1 VVAVDVGGT
10 FTDAVAIGGEGGIRV
25 AKVPST
31 PEDPSLGLI
40 AAVREL
46 ADQGVAPVE
55 IQLLSHGTTVA
66 TNAILTGRLGRVVLI
81 ATEGFR
87 DILGFRGGSRPDIYS
102 LAPTRPS
109 DLVDRDDRLE
119 VHERLGGD
127 GSVVARLT
135 RAEIRRIVD
144 EVAARAPE
152 AVAVTL
158 LFSYLDDSHEKLLGE
173 ALRRRLPGVP
183 VTLSSEIAREFRE
196 YPRTATAAL
205 NAGLRP
211 IVGRYLLDAR
221 RRTSE
226 LGVTSPFLVMQSNGG
241 CVPAERAARE
251 AHRLLLSGPAGGV
264 TGLLALG
271 RRHGVDKLVSLDMG
285 GTSLDVCLVQGGI
298 PPVVPTQE
306 VDGHPILSPSVDIE
320 TVGAGGGSIASVD
333 RSGRLRVGPQSAG
346 ADPGPACYGRDGG
359 DATVTDAHV
368 VAGTLGPTTPLAGRM
383 TLDVEAARRVV
394 GRVGEDLGLSL
405 DAAAKGILAVTLAH
419 TSRALRRVSVERGI
433 DPREY
438 TIVAFGGAGPLHAAM
453 LLRELGMAGVLVP
466 THPGLFSAAGLVAAD
481 LRIDDAR
488 TLLWSLEPGRFD
500 DVLAWYRESAT
511 RLRAQLREDG
521 VPRSRTRVVA
531 STDCRYA
538 GQGYELTVPLPQVSR
553 TGLRALRHDFDE
565 LHRSVYGHANPD
577 QEIELVAVRLAAF
590 GELPTPEAPE
600 IARGRAAPP
609 TAARLGTRRVLLP
622 TEARAVRAT
631 VWDRATLRAG
641 NRIAGP
647 AIVEQMDSTTVVLP
661 GQRVTVET
669 SGDMWI
675 RETGRARR

>member
-1 VVAVDVGGT
+1 MVAVDVGGT

-46 ADQGVAPVE
+46 AEQGVSPAE

-241 CVPAERAARE
+241 CVPA
-251 AHRLLLSGPAGGV
+251 
-264 TGLLALG
+264 
-271 RRHGVDKLVSLDMG
+271 
-285 GTSLDVCLVQGGI
+285 
-298 PPVVPTQE
+298 
-306 VDGHPILSPSVDIE
+306 
-320 TVGAGGGSIASVD
+320 
-333 RSGRLRVGPQSAG
+333 
-346 ADPGPACYGRDGG
+346 
-359 DATVTDAHV
+359 
-368 VAGTLGPTTPLAGRM
+368 
-383 TLDVEAARRVV
+383 
-394 GRVGEDLGLSL
+394 
-405 DAAAKGILAVTLAH
+405 
-419 TSRALRRVSVERGI
+419 
-433 DPREY
+433 
-438 TIVAFGGAGPLHAAM
+438 
-453 LLRELGMAGVLVP
+453 
-466 THPGLFSAAGLVAAD
+466 
-481 LRIDDAR
+481 
-488 TLLWSLEPGRFD
+488 
-500 DVLAWYRESAT
+500 
-511 RLRAQLREDG
+511 
-521 VPRSRTRVVA
+521 
-531 STDCRYA
+531 
-538 GQGYELTVPLPQVSR
+538 
-553 TGLRALRHDFDE
+553 
-565 LHRSVYGHANPD
+565 
-577 QEIELVAVRLAAF
+577 
-590 GELPTPEAPE
+590 
-600 IARGRAAPP
+600 
-609 TAARLGTRRVLLP
+609 
-622 TEARAVRAT
+622 
-631 VWDRATLRAG
+631 
-641 NRIAGP
+641 
-647 AIVEQMDSTTVVLP
+647 
-661 GQRVTVET
+661 
-669 SGDMWI
+669 
-675 RETGRARR
+675 

>member
-1 VVAVDVGGT
+1 M
-10 FTDAVAIGGEGGIRV
+10 
-25 AKVPST
+25 PST

-46 ADQGVAPVE
+46 AEQGVSPAE

-102 LAPTRPS
+102 LAPAKPS
-109 DLVDRDDRLE
+109 DLVDRNDRLE
-119 VHERLGGD
+119 VRERLGGD

-135 RAEIRRIVD
+135 RVEIKRIVD

-152 AVAVTL
+152 AVAVAL

-183 VTLSSEIAREFRE
+183 VTLSSETAREFRE

-221 RRTSE
+221 RQTSE
-226 LGVTSPFLVMQSNGG
+226 LGVASPFLVMQSNGG

-285 GTSLDVCLVQGGI
+285 GTSLDVCLVQGGV

-306 VDGHPILSPSVDIE
+306 IDGHPILSPSVDIE

-346 ADPGPACYGRDGG
+346 ADPGPACYGRGG
-359 DATVTDAHV
+359 TDATVTDAHV

-383 TLDVEAARRVV
+383 TLDAGAARTVI

-405 DAAAKGILAVTLAH
+405 EAAAKGILAVTLAH

-453 LLRELGMAGVLVP
+453 LLRELGMEGVLVP
-466 THPGLFSAAGLVAAD
+466 AYPGLFSAAGLVAAD

-500 DVLAWYRESAT
+500 DVLAWFRESAT

-531 STDCRYA
+531 SADCRYA
-538 GQGYELTVPLPQVSR
+538 GQGYELTVPLPKVSR

-590 GELPTPEAPE
+590 GELPTPEAPDMT
-600 IARGRAAPP
+600 RGRATPP
-609 TAARLGTRRVLLP
+609 AEARVGTRRVLLP
-622 TEARAVRAT
+622 TEARAVRAS

-641 NRIAGP
+641 NRIEGP

-661 GQRVTVET
+661 GQRVTVEP

-675 RETGRARR
+675 RETGTARR